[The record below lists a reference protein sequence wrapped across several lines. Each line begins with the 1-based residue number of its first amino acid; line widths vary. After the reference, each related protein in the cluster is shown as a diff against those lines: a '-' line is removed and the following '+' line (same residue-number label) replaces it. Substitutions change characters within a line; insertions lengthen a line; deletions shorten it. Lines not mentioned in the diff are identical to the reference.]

1 MLGPVRRDRYRRF
14 RRVGEV
20 GSTGPEWIGSRSA
33 LIVGIGALGSVAAS
47 ALVRAGVGT
56 VVLVDRDVVEESNL
70 TDQSLFIEADATA
83 ARPKAEVAAQRLA
96 TFNRHVDIRGRVL
109 DFSSNNAEALAD
121 AADVIV
127 DASDNLPTKYLIND
141 VAVSTGTPWIYGGCA
156 GRLGMV
162 MTVVPGRSHCM
173 RCLWP
178 EPPRPVRVD
187 GCESMGLLPAT
198 ASIVGS
204 LQATEALKILLN
216 KSDEVLRGLNR
227 IDAWSWRIRSIPI
240 PTYEPSSC
248 SCCGDRA
255 FPYLEGSGIQAPSLL
270 CGGDTVLIAGT
281 DPGFDY
287 SAARSRLT
295 DQEPS
300 GDEDFFRFAA
310 NGYRFLVFRS
320 GRTLVHGTND
330 PREAQSLYAR
340 FLLP

>member
-1 MLGPVRRDRYRRF
+1 M
-14 RRVGEV
+14 
-20 GSTGPEWIGSRSA
+20 IGDRSA

-70 TDQSLFIEADATA
+70 TDQSLFTEADATA
-83 ARPKAEVAAQRLA
+83 ARPKAEVAAERLA
-96 TFNRHVDIRGRVL
+96 TFNRHVVIRGRVL
-109 DFSSNNAEALAD
+109 DFSSHNAEALAD

-127 DASDNLPTKYLIND
+127 DASDNLQTKYLVND

-156 GRLGMV
+156 GSLGMV
-162 MTVVPGRSHCM
+162 MTVVPGRSHCL
-173 RCLWP
+173 RCIWP
-178 EPPRPVRVD
+178 EPPRPARVV

-198 ASIVGS
+198 ASIIGS

-216 KSDEVLRGLNR
+216 KSDEGLRGLNR
-227 IDAWSWRIRSIPI
+227 IDCWSWRLRSIPI
-240 PTYEPSSC
+240 PAYEPSSC
-248 SCCGDRA
+248 PCCGDRA
-255 FPYLEGSGIQAPSLL
+255 FPYLEGSAVQAPSLL
-270 CGGDTVLIAGT
+270 CGGDTVLIAGA

-295 DQEPS
+295 DQEPG

-310 NGYRFLVFRS
+310 NGCRFLVFRS
-320 GRTLVHGTND
+320 GRTLVHGTHD